1 MDFPREMMRVYTS
14 PAHNVRVSTEMP
26 LHRSK
31 SEACGLHLKSA
42 IRLFLLRPL
51 RCVVL
56 LCLVAQRFFQQ
67 HSSVEKNDR
76 RPRKI
81 RPLDSVC
88 SPTIPFDA
96 TTEIR
101 EETT

>member
-51 RCVVL
+51 RWVAWL
-56 LCLVAQRFFQQ
+56 LSDLFGNIVQ
-67 HSSVEKNDR
+67 
-76 RPRKI
+76 
-81 RPLDSVC
+81 
-88 SPTIPFDA
+88 
-96 TTEIR
+96 
-101 EETT
+101 